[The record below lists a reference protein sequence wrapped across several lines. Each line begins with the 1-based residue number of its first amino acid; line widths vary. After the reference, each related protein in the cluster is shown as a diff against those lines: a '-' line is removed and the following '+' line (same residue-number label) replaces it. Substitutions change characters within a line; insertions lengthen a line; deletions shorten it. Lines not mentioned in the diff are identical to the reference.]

1 MRSMQDLYIFIH
13 PIKILSLQFTMS
25 IYGGHQLS
33 EVEMVRHLPHVHTL
47 SAAVHTH
54 IPLKILQTELS
65 QV

>member
-33 EVEMVRHLPHVHTL
+33 VVEMVRHLPHVHTL
-47 SAAVHTH
+47 SVAVDTH
-54 IPLKILQTELS
+54 MRLQKLEA
-65 QV
+65 

>member
-47 SAAVHTH
+47 SVAVDTQ
-54 IPLKILQTELS
+54 IRLQKLEA
-65 QV
+65 